1 MKTVRHT
8 RMARFGSM
16 AVAVGLTSVLAAGP
30 STATQD
36 TSSRKSTP
44 HGGRPFR
51 IALTGANEVPANAHG
66 NNDRGSAV
74 ITLNQGQGQV
84 CWTFG
89 ALTLDAGESLP
100 NNAHIHRAPVGAAGP
115 VVVALF
121 GAGNAPTA
129 YPSPRKCVGASPVLI
144 KEIRQNPS
152 RFYVNMH
159 NATHPSGVVRGQLG

>member
-1 MKTVRHT
+1 MRHT
-8 RMARFGSM
+8 RMALFGSM
-16 AVAVGLTSVLAAGP
+16 AVALGLTSVLLAGAP
-30 STATQD
+30 VSAQD
-36 TSSRKSTP
+36 TSSRKSKP

-51 IALTGANEVPANAHG
+51 ITLSGADEVPANAHG
-66 NNDRGSAV
+66 NNDRSSAV

-89 ALTLDAGESLP
+89 ALTLTAGESLP
-100 NNAHIHRAPVGAAGP
+100 NNAHIHRAPIGVAGP

-121 GAGNAPTA
+121 GAGSAPSV
-129 YPSPRKCVGASPVLI
+129 YPSPRTCVGASPLLI

-152 RFYVNMH
+152 RFYVNLH